1 MQKVLHTKQEKPREK
16 RAAQTVSD
24 WEAYNVMSK
33 NQFKRFHFQLGAP
46 LKRRVNG
53 KLFYEIII

>member
-1 MQKVLHTKQEKPREK
+1 MQKALHTKQENQHRWEK

-33 NQFKRFHFQLGAP
+33 NQFERLHFQLQGN
-46 LKRRVNG
+46 LKLNMA
-53 KLFYEIII
+53 K